1 MAHLR
6 LVYKRAPTR
15 HELEQQLDA
24 IANQYGVSND
34 KKVFE
39 QMLEVRR
46 LASLSLLVLLRSRG
60 VVIYT
65 LTRD

>member
-24 IANQYGVSND
+24 LANQYGVSND

-46 LASLSLLVLLRSRG
+46 RIEVLRSKGERR
-60 VVIYT
+60 T
-65 LTRD
+65 LTDHQ